1 MRCDH
6 GRIRRAVWIGM
17 MFFLIL
23 RAAAALGEVSVSF
36 TPATPRVGE
45 YVDVTVT
52 TDAGLVKG
60 VRYVLSLDGKT
71 VGRNNRNE
79 KYLTAA
85 FRPRKEGIYTL
96 EITVTEGG
104 NRTETAS
111 VIIPVSGMAPIQRG
125 KDVLYS
131 QMDGWWRDEVY
142 SETHVHTLETSGC
155 TLFALSHA
163 LQRMGFDSDEALPD
177 RLAVR
182 LGEYFT
188 EGVGARTEAVITQAG
203 WFFGYQTVHRLVKAE
218 DEIVSFLQRGD
229 CFCLGIVSR
238 HVCLVDGVDAESRKL
253 HIVDSYPETTLG
265 RLGRIPAYIRGE
277 DGAWQTI
284 RSAEEIPGIRWFL
297 ETGHFGG
304 GEYWLD
310 LDDCAA
316 HGLRLIRR
324 PC

>member
-131 QMDGWWRDEVY
+131 QMDG
-142 SETHVHTLETSGC
+142 
-155 TLFALSHA
+155 
-163 LQRMGFDSDEALPD
+163 
-177 RLAVR
+177 
-182 LGEYFT
+182 
-188 EGVGARTEAVITQAG
+188 
-203 WFFGYQTVHRLVKAE
+203 
-218 DEIVSFLQRGD
+218 
-229 CFCLGIVSR
+229 
-238 HVCLVDGVDAESRKL
+238 
-253 HIVDSYPETTLG
+253 
-265 RLGRIPAYIRGE
+265 
-277 DGAWQTI
+277 
-284 RSAEEIPGIRWFL
+284 
-297 ETGHFGG
+297 
-304 GEYWLD
+304 
-310 LDDCAA
+310 
-316 HGLRLIRR
+316 
-324 PC
+324 